1 MYGKIVK
8 GVGGFYYVHLHLC
21 QDNKIYECRA
31 KGSFRNQKVKPKIG
45 DNVEIDILDDEKLLG
60 NITKIYP
67 RENDLVRPAVS
78 NVEQAIVVFAL
89 KDPKPN
95 FNLLDR
101 FLIMLKQQG
110 LNAVV
115 CINKCD
121 LYEDNENAS
130 ADGSFV
136 TPEEIKRIYESA
148 GHRVVLCS
156 TKTGMGIDEI
166 KDLIAGKTTV
176 FAGPSGVGKS
186 SLLNALC
193 PHVKAQTGELSQK
206 IKRGKHTTRHSE
218 LMYAG
223 ESTFIMDT
231 PGFSSLEVFDTE
243 PEDLKAYYGEF
254 DEYEKD
260 CRFNGCVHINE
271 PDCAVKTALENAGL
285 SSLRY
290 DNYRQIYDELKSKR
304 KW

>member
-1 MYGKIVK
+1 MQGKIVK

-21 QDNKIYECRA
+21 NDNKIYECKA
-31 KGSFRNQKVKPKIG
+31 KGSFRNQKIKPKIG
-45 DNVEIDILDDEKLLG
+45 DDVEIDILDEDKLLG
-60 NITKIYP
+60 NITGIYP
-67 RENDLVRPAVS
+67 RKNDLIRPAVS
-78 NVEQAIVVFAL
+78 NVDQAVIVFAL
-89 KDPKPN
+89 TNPKPN
-95 FNLLDR
+95 FNLMDR

-110 LNAVV
+110 LNAVI

-121 LYEDNENAS
+121 LEDGNTDENDIKSAYE
-130 ADGSFV
+130 
-136 TPEEIKRIYESA
+136 KA

-156 TKTGMGIDEI
+156 TKNGMGIDEI
-166 KDLIAGKTTV
+166 KALTAKRTTV

-186 SLLNALC
+186 SLLNVLNPYGDVA
-193 PHVKAQTGELSQK
+193 TGELSEK

-218 LMYAG
+218 LMYVG
-223 ESTFIMDT
+223 DSTFIMDT

-243 PEDLKAYYGEF
+243 PEELKNYYSEFEAYE
-254 DEYEKD
+254 EE

-271 PDCAVKTALENAGL
+271 PDCGVKNALAEGSL
-285 SSLRY
+285 SRLRY